1 MASEISQ
8 IKKLLPLAMGRDRFR
23 FSRKLRDLE
32 ARVKQNKSSD
42 KVLDSLQKQ
51 VADSVALKERRRQ
64 SCPRVELAEGLPIS
78 GRADEIREL
87 IEQNQVVILAGETGS
102 GKTTQLPKICLSM
115 GRGIGGVIGHTQPRR
130 IAARTVASRIAEE
143 LNSPLGEAVGYQ
155 VRFTDHSSDNTHI
168 KLMTDGI
175 LLAEIQNDRYL
186 NKYDTLII
194 DEAHERSLNIDFL
207 LGYIKTILPKRP
219 DLKVIVTSATIDLQR
234 FSKHFDDAPVLE
246 VSGRT
251 YPVDV
256 HYRPMAERD
265 EDLADTIVSTVDEI
279 LQSESS
285 NGKRAGDILVFLSGE
300 RDIREAALA
309 LRRAQFPHFEVLP
322 LYARLSLAEQNK
334 VFSGHRGRRIVLA
347 TKVADLNKQNMVLRK
362 KRNKN
367 NGLDKEN
374 GEK

>member
-8 IKKLLPLAMGRDRFR
+8 LQQLLPQVMGRDHFR
-23 FSRKLRDLE
+23 FSRKLRDLQ
-32 ARVKQNKSSD
+32 ARIKQNKPSD
-42 KVLDSLQKQ
+42 KALQTLQEQ
-51 VADSVALKERRRQ
+51 VATSVALKQQRSQ
-64 SCPRVELAEGLPIS
+64 NCPSVELAEGLPVS
-78 GRADEIREL
+78 GRADEIRDL
-87 IEQNQVVILAGETGS
+87 IENNQVVILAGETGS

-115 GRGIGGVIGHTQPRR
+115 GRGIGGLIGHTQPRR

-155 VRFTDHSSDNTHI
+155 VRFSDHSNDNTHI

-219 DLKVIVTSATIDLQR
+219 DLKVIVTSATIDLER
-234 FSKHFDDAPVLE
+234 FSKHFNDAPVLE

-265 EDLADTIVSTVDEI
+265 DALQDAIVDTVQEI
-279 LQSESS
+279 LQSEAGASRR
-285 NGKRAGDILVFLSGE
+285 GGDILVFLAGE
-300 RDIREAALA
+300 RDIRETALA
-309 LRRAQFPHFEVLP
+309 LRRAELPHIEVLP

-347 TKVADLNKQNMVLRK
+347 TNVAEQNHPNLVLRK
-362 KRNKN
+362 KRKKKK
-367 NGLDKEN
+367 GLGDKEDP
-374 GEK
+374 K